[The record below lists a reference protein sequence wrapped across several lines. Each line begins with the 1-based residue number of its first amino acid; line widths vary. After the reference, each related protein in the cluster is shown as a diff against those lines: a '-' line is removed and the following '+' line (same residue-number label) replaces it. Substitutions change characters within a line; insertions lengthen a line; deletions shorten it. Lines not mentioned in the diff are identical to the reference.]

1 MAAQDTNSDME
12 TPVESDSDSSLDLEI
27 EADGVIRPFMF
38 EPQRDTSE
46 EDESDSNVTQEPP
59 EAVESTADGAIQSR
73 LGRHNWCIRTNC
85 QGMPTETESLCCQE
99 MDVLGDRLDLEGT
112 NLNFFNNNVLLH
124 LL

>member
-59 EAVESTADGAIQSR
+59 EAVEVDRRRGNFNRVLADITGAFAPIVR
-73 LGRHNWCIRTNC
+73 AC
-85 QGMPTETESLCCQE
+85 QRKLKVFVARRWTFSEIAWTSKVQI
-99 MDVLGDRLDLEGT
+99 
-112 NLNFFNNNVLLH
+112 
-124 LL
+124 

>member
-1 MAAQDTNSDME
+1 MAAQDTNSDIE

-73 LGRHNWCIRTNC
+73 LGRFAPIVRAC
-85 QGMPTETESLCCQE
+85 QRKLKVFVARRWTFSEIAWTSKVQI
-99 MDVLGDRLDLEGT
+99 
-112 NLNFFNNNVLLH
+112 
-124 LL
+124 